1 METLFTIP
9 IPTLTYSLSGVFFL
23 AMLATGALA
32 LRRPVVFKMA
42 IRNIPRRKAQTS
54 LIVLGLMLATLLFSA
69 SFATGDT
76 LAHSIRVLTLE
87 YIGPVDEII
96 TSTNREE
103 SGEASYIDD
112 SIFQKIQDASADA
125 KIDGLTPLIYL
136 GGVFYSIHLLP
147 EFWKNISLV
156 NPLMYMI
163 NAFRHGMLGT
173 SDLETLGFSVN
184 FAIFMMIVFIT
195 IIYSVALWLLN
206 SGRGIRS

>member
-9 IPTLTYSLSGVFFL
+9 IPTLTYSLSGIFL
-23 AMLATGALA
+23 VAMLATAALA

-42 IRNIPRRKAQTS
+42 VRNIPRRKAQTS

-87 YIGPVDEII
+87 YVGPVDEVI

-103 SGEASYIDD
+103 SGEPSYVNYGV
-112 SIFQKIQDASADA
+112 FQKIKDASADA

-136 GGVFYSIHLLP
+136 TAPVVSERTQRNESRMVIQGFDPSLLTNFDQYFNNP
-147 EFWKNISLV
+147 IINIL
-156 NPLMYMI
+156 N
-163 NAFRHGMLGT
+163 LGP
-173 SDLETLGFSVN
+173 
-184 FAIFMMIVFIT
+184 
-195 IIYSVALWLLN
+195 
-206 SGRGIRS
+206 IRILFF